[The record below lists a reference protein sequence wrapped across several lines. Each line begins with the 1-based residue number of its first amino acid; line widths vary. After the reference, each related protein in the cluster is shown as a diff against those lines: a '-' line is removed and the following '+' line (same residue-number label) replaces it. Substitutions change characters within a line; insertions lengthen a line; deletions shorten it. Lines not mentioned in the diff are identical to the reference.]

1 MNEFNEP
8 TVLPPFGELFAD
20 SAPSDEALA
29 RMLDVA
35 VDPSTPDPGDSLIP
49 GSEEVSLDEFD
60 EGTSLDDDAVDPS
73 DPLPDEETDSEFL
86 DSDPL
91 ADDPVDE
98 SLSEST
104 PESMPDEPL
113 PDDSSDAFPDD
124 PLADF

>member
-49 GSEEVSLDEFD
+49 GSEDVSLDEFD
-60 EGTSLDDDAVDPS
+60 EGASLDDGAVDPS
-73 DPLPDEETDSEFL
+73 DPLPDEEADSEFL

-91 ADDPVDE
+91 ADDPMD
-98 SLSEST
+98 
-104 PESMPDEPL
+104 ESMPDEPL